1 MKKIISLVSIV
12 ASIFVLNG
20 CGSNSKQ
27 MVVENVQQLE
37 VRSYQQKKYS
47 SDKNI
52 VLKSTI
58 ATLQDLSFIID
69 RADEELGTIAAT
81 KYQGG
86 SSMRMTIVVRNFDKD
101 SVSVRVNAEH
111 RQGAGVPKG
120 VDDPEVYQAF
130 FSMLD
135 KAIFFESEKL

>member
-1 MKKIISLVSIV
+1 MKKIISLASIV

-20 CGSNSKQ
+20 CGLNSKQ
-27 MVVENVQQLE
+27 MVVEDVQQLE

-47 SDKNI
+47 NDKKL
-52 VLKSTI
+52 VLKSAI

-69 RADEELGTIAAT
+69 RADDELGTVAAT
-81 KYQGG
+81 KYKDN
-86 SSMRMTIVVRNFDKD
+86 SSMRMTIVVRKFDEH
-101 SVSVRVNAEH
+101 SVVVRVNAEH
-111 RQGAGVPKG
+111 SQGGGIPKG

-135 KAIFFESEKL
+135 KAIFFENEKL